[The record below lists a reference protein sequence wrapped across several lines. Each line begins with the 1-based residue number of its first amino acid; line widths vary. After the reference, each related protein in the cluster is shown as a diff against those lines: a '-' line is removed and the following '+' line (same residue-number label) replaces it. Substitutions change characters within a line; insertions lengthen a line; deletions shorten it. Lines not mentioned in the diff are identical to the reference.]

1 VRLGKTDAMSR
12 LQDMEDREKEW
23 WKLKSTSS
31 LRHLSPF
38 PFRVPSDPSPSPA
51 GFLKDPKDRTRKRLV
66 VQQRVETFMGQVLM
80 AKSAG
85 MSLYNNNRFE
95 QSYITFKA
103 EAETLRTMCDQ
114 TIKNATSVS

>member
-1 VRLGKTDAMSR
+1 MHVAYIVT
-12 LQDMEDREKEW
+12 
-23 WKLKSTSS
+23 
-31 LRHLSPF
+31 P
-38 PFRVPSDPSPSPA
+38 P
-51 GFLKDPKDRTRKRLV
+51 
-66 VQQRVETFMGQVLM
+66 QVLM

-114 TIKNATSVS
+114 TIKNPTSMFKGMRKCQHFAGLAYWAC